1 MSHQISGG
9 GRKRRFLA
17 YGAVNVLL
25 TNLVLQALLIALH
38 HIGLA
43 TFLSQL
49 FNVCLGFV
57 LYGKRVFRVE
67 RLQKKAAG
75 KYALFAIVMWCLNW
89 AGISALVML
98 GMQRNL
104 AALVLIPLLAPISY
118 TIQRLVVF
126 RDATHA
132 QDRPAVLE

>member
-1 MSHQISGG
+1 MSLQISSG

-25 TNLVLQALLIALH
+25 TNLVLQALLVALH

-49 FNVCLGFV
+49 FNVSLGFV

-67 RLQKKAAG
+67 RLQKRAAG
-75 KYALFAIVMWCLNW
+75 KYALFAMVMWCLNW
-89 AGISALVML
+89 SGISALVVL

-104 AALVLIPLLAPISY
+104 AALFLIPLLAPISY
-118 TIQRLVVF
+118 TIQRLLVF
-126 RDATHA
+126 RNSLHS
-132 QDRPAVLE
+132 QVRPAVLE